1 MINTNQDEDK
11 YEELKLSPL
20 GTEEINSVI
29 KSFKNSTFNQEEL
42 YNKDKNNFV
51 KKTLFDLAKESEKIS
66 LEENQS
72 EIDISKQDNDLEKL
86 SENGDLDSSQEGEI
100 ENTQSEMLTLHLEN
114 SEESKFSYD
123 AIKKFLGSNKIEYKD
138 EGGWFKIL
146 IEENDSFLLI
156 NGLNPGKFIPEDG
169 LLETQVMTLVYS
181 FKPKANSVSA
191 FSKMIDIAQLMAE
204 NFQSEILDSD
214 RNNLT
219 KQMVDHYS
227 QIAEEFDLK
236 NLA

>member
-1 MINTNQDEDK
+1 MIFSEILVLFLALVIAITLVLMLRKLFFGRKSKIQIDK
-11 YEELKLSPL
+11 KVNSRELFEPVGS
-20 GTEEINSVI
+20 ENS
-29 KSFKNSTFNQEEL
+29 
-42 YNKDKNNFV
+42 
-51 KKTLFDLAKESEKIS
+51 ESEVF
-66 LEENQS
+66 
-72 EIDISKQDNDLEKL
+72 QDNDLEKL
-86 SENGDLDSSQEGEI
+86 SENGDLDLSQEGEI

-123 AIKKFLGSNKIEYKD
+123 AIKKFLGSNKIEYND

>member
-1 MINTNQDEDK
+1 MI
-11 YEELKLSPL
+11 
-20 GTEEINSVI
+20 
-29 KSFKNSTFNQEEL
+29 F
-42 YNKDKNNFV
+42 
-51 KKTLFDLAKESEKIS
+51 
-66 LEENQS
+66 S
-72 EIDISKQDNDLEKL
+72 EILVLFLALVIAITLVLMLRKLFFGRKSKIQIDKKVNSRELFEPVGSENSEREVFQDNDLEKL

-123 AIKKFLGSNKIEYKD
+123 AIKKFLGSNKIEYND

-181 FKPKANSVSA
+181 FKSKANSVSA

>member
-1 MINTNQDEDK
+1 MI
-11 YEELKLSPL
+11 
-20 GTEEINSVI
+20 
-29 KSFKNSTFNQEEL
+29 F
-42 YNKDKNNFV
+42 
-51 KKTLFDLAKESEKIS
+51 
-66 LEENQS
+66 S
-72 EIDISKQDNDLEKL
+72 EILVLFLALVIAITLVLMLRKLFFGRKSKIQIDKKVNSRELFEPVGSENSEREVFQDNDLEKL
-86 SENGDLDSSQEGEI
+86 SENEDLDSSQEGEI
-100 ENTQSEMLTLHLEN
+100 ENNQSEMLTLHLEN

-123 AIKKFLGSNKIEYKD
+123 AIKKFLGSNKIEYND

-214 RNNLT
+214 RKNLT

>member
-1 MINTNQDEDK
+1 MI
-11 YEELKLSPL
+11 
-20 GTEEINSVI
+20 
-29 KSFKNSTFNQEEL
+29 F
-42 YNKDKNNFV
+42 
-51 KKTLFDLAKESEKIS
+51 
-66 LEENQS
+66 S
-72 EIDISKQDNDLEKL
+72 EILVLFLALVIAITLVLMLRKLFFGRKSKIQIDKKVNSRELFEPVGSENSEREVFQDNDLEKL

-123 AIKKFLGSNKIEYKD
+123 AIKKFLGSNKIEYND

-204 NFQSEILDSD
+204 NFQSEILDFD

>member
-1 MINTNQDEDK
+1 MI
-11 YEELKLSPL
+11 
-20 GTEEINSVI
+20 
-29 KSFKNSTFNQEEL
+29 F
-42 YNKDKNNFV
+42 
-51 KKTLFDLAKESEKIS
+51 
-66 LEENQS
+66 S
-72 EIDISKQDNDLEKL
+72 EILVLFLALVIAITLVLMLRKLFFGRKPKIQIDKKVNSRELFEPVGSENSEREVFQDNDLEKL

-123 AIKKFLGSNKIEYKD
+123 AIKKFLGSNKIEYND

>member
-1 MINTNQDEDK
+1 MI
-11 YEELKLSPL
+11 
-20 GTEEINSVI
+20 
-29 KSFKNSTFNQEEL
+29 F
-42 YNKDKNNFV
+42 
-51 KKTLFDLAKESEKIS
+51 
-66 LEENQS
+66 S
-72 EIDISKQDNDLEKL
+72 EILVLFLALVIAITLVLMLRKLFFGRKSKIQIDKKVNSRELFEPVGSENSEREVFQDNDLEEL

-123 AIKKFLGSNKIEYKD
+123 AIKKFLGSNKIEYND

>member
-1 MINTNQDEDK
+1 MI
-11 YEELKLSPL
+11 
-20 GTEEINSVI
+20 
-29 KSFKNSTFNQEEL
+29 F
-42 YNKDKNNFV
+42 
-51 KKTLFDLAKESEKIS
+51 
-66 LEENQS
+66 S
-72 EIDISKQDNDLEKL
+72 EILVLFLALVIAITLVLMLRKLFFGRKSKIQIDKKVNSRELFEPVGSENSEREVFQDNDLEKL

-123 AIKKFLGSNKIEYKD
+123 AIKKFLGSNKIEYND

-191 FSKMIDIAQLMAE
+191 FSKMIDMAQLMAE

>member
-1 MINTNQDEDK
+1 MI
-11 YEELKLSPL
+11 
-20 GTEEINSVI
+20 
-29 KSFKNSTFNQEEL
+29 F
-42 YNKDKNNFV
+42 
-51 KKTLFDLAKESEKIS
+51 
-66 LEENQS
+66 S
-72 EIDISKQDNDLEKL
+72 EILVLFLALVIAITLVLMLRKLFFGRKSKIQIDKKVNSRELFEPVGSENSEREVFQDNDLEKL

-123 AIKKFLGSNKIEYKD
+123 AIKKFLGSNKIEYND

-169 LLETQVMTLVYS
+169 LLETQVMTLVYT

>member
-1 MINTNQDEDK
+1 MI
-11 YEELKLSPL
+11 
-20 GTEEINSVI
+20 
-29 KSFKNSTFNQEEL
+29 F
-42 YNKDKNNFV
+42 
-51 KKTLFDLAKESEKIS
+51 
-66 LEENQS
+66 S
-72 EIDISKQDNDLEKL
+72 EILVLFLALVIAITLVLMLRKLFFGRKSKIQIDKKVNSRELFEPVGSENSEREVFQDNDLEKL

-114 SEESKFSYD
+114 SEDSKFSYD
-123 AIKKFLGSNKIEYKD
+123 AIKKFLGSNKIEYND

-181 FKPKANSVSA
+181 FKPKTNSVSA

>member
-1 MINTNQDEDK
+1 MI
-11 YEELKLSPL
+11 
-20 GTEEINSVI
+20 
-29 KSFKNSTFNQEEL
+29 F
-42 YNKDKNNFV
+42 
-51 KKTLFDLAKESEKIS
+51 
-66 LEENQS
+66 S
-72 EIDISKQDNDLEKL
+72 EILVLFLALVIAITLVLMLRKLFFGRKSKIQIDKKVNSRELFEPVGSENSEREVFQDNELEKL

-123 AIKKFLGSNKIEYKD
+123 AIKKFLGSNKIEYND

>member
-1 MINTNQDEDK
+1 MIFSEILVLFLALVIAITLVLMLRKLFFGRKSKIQIDK
-11 YEELKLSPL
+11 KVNSRELFEPVGS
-20 GTEEINSVI
+20 EN
-29 KSFKNSTFNQEEL
+29 
-42 YNKDKNNFV
+42 
-51 KKTLFDLAKESEKIS
+51 SEK
-66 LEENQS
+66 EVF
-72 EIDISKQDNDLEKL
+72 QDNDLEKL

-123 AIKKFLGSNKIEYKD
+123 AIKKFLGSNKIEYND

-204 NFQSEILDSD
+204 NFQSKILDSD

>member
-1 MINTNQDEDK
+1 MLRKLFFGRKSKIQIDK
-11 YEELKLSPL
+11 KVNSRELFEPVGS
-20 GTEEINSVI
+20 ENSEREV
-29 KSFKNSTFNQEEL
+29 F
-42 YNKDKNNFV
+42 
-51 KKTLFDLAKESEKIS
+51 
-66 LEENQS
+66 
-72 EIDISKQDNDLEKL
+72 QDNDLEKL

-123 AIKKFLGSNKIEYKD
+123 AIKKFLGSNKIEYND

>member
-1 MINTNQDEDK
+1 MI
-11 YEELKLSPL
+11 
-20 GTEEINSVI
+20 
-29 KSFKNSTFNQEEL
+29 F
-42 YNKDKNNFV
+42 
-51 KKTLFDLAKESEKIS
+51 
-66 LEENQS
+66 S
-72 EIDISKQDNDLEKL
+72 EILVLFLALVIAITLVLMLRKLFFGRKSKIQIDKKVNSRELFEPVGSENSEREVFQDNDLEKL

-123 AIKKFLGSNKIEYKD
+123 AIKKFLGSNKIEYND

-156 NGLNPGKFIPEDG
+156 NGLNPGKFVPEDG
-169 LLETQVMTLVYS
+169 LLETQVMTLIYS
-181 FKPKANSVSA
+181 FKPKANSMSA
-191 FSKMIDIAQLMAE
+191 FSKMIDIAQLIAE

-227 QIAEEFDLK
+227 QIAEEFDLN

>member
-1 MINTNQDEDK
+1 MI
-11 YEELKLSPL
+11 
-20 GTEEINSVI
+20 
-29 KSFKNSTFNQEEL
+29 F
-42 YNKDKNNFV
+42 
-51 KKTLFDLAKESEKIS
+51 
-66 LEENQS
+66 S
-72 EIDISKQDNDLEKL
+72 EILVLFLALVIAITLVLMLRKLFFGRKSKIQIDKKVNSRELFEPVGSESSDREVFQDNDLEKL

-123 AIKKFLGSNKIEYKD
+123 AIKKFLGSNKIEYND

>member
-1 MINTNQDEDK
+1 MLRKLFFGRKSKIQIDK
-11 YEELKLSPL
+11 KVNSRELFEPVGS
-20 GTEEINSVI
+20 ENSEREV
-29 KSFKNSTFNQEEL
+29 F
-42 YNKDKNNFV
+42 
-51 KKTLFDLAKESEKIS
+51 
-66 LEENQS
+66 
-72 EIDISKQDNDLEKL
+72 QDNDLEKL
-86 SENGDLDSSQEGEI
+86 SEKGDLDSSQEGEI

-123 AIKKFLGSNKIEYKD
+123 AIKKFLGSNKIEYND

>member
-1 MINTNQDEDK
+1 MI
-11 YEELKLSPL
+11 
-20 GTEEINSVI
+20 
-29 KSFKNSTFNQEEL
+29 F
-42 YNKDKNNFV
+42 
-51 KKTLFDLAKESEKIS
+51 
-66 LEENQS
+66 S
-72 EIDISKQDNDLEKL
+72 EILVLFLALVIAITLVLMLRKLFFGRKSKIQIDKKVNSRELFEPVGSENSEREVFQDNDLEKL
-86 SENGDLDSSQEGEI
+86 SEDGDLDSSQEGEI

-123 AIKKFLGSNKIEYKD
+123 AIKKFLGSNKIEYND

-156 NGLNPGKFIPEDG
+156 NGLNPGKFIPEDD

>member
-1 MINTNQDEDK
+1 MI
-11 YEELKLSPL
+11 
-20 GTEEINSVI
+20 
-29 KSFKNSTFNQEEL
+29 F
-42 YNKDKNNFV
+42 
-51 KKTLFDLAKESEKIS
+51 
-66 LEENQS
+66 S
-72 EIDISKQDNDLEKL
+72 EILVLFLALVIAITLVLMLRKLFFGRKSKIQIDKKVNSRELFEPVGSENSEREVLQDNDLEKL

-123 AIKKFLGSNKIEYKD
+123 AIKKFLGSNKIEYND

>member
-1 MINTNQDEDK
+1 MI
-11 YEELKLSPL
+11 
-20 GTEEINSVI
+20 
-29 KSFKNSTFNQEEL
+29 F
-42 YNKDKNNFV
+42 
-51 KKTLFDLAKESEKIS
+51 
-66 LEENQS
+66 S
-72 EIDISKQDNDLEKL
+72 EILVLFLALVIAITLVLMLRKLFFGRKSKIQIDKKVNSRELFEPVGSENSEREVFQDNDLKKL

-123 AIKKFLGSNKIEYKD
+123 AIKKFLGSNKIEYND

>member
-1 MINTNQDEDK
+1 MI
-11 YEELKLSPL
+11 
-20 GTEEINSVI
+20 
-29 KSFKNSTFNQEEL
+29 F
-42 YNKDKNNFV
+42 
-51 KKTLFDLAKESEKIS
+51 
-66 LEENQS
+66 S
-72 EIDISKQDNDLEKL
+72 EILVLFLALVIAITLVLMLRKLFFGRKSKIQIDKKVNSRELFEAVGSENSEREVFQDNDLEKL
-86 SENGDLDSSQEGEI
+86 TENGDLDSSQEGEI

-123 AIKKFLGSNKIEYKD
+123 AIKKFLGSNKIEYND

>member
-1 MINTNQDEDK
+1 MI
-11 YEELKLSPL
+11 
-20 GTEEINSVI
+20 
-29 KSFKNSTFNQEEL
+29 F
-42 YNKDKNNFV
+42 
-51 KKTLFDLAKESEKIS
+51 
-66 LEENQS
+66 S
-72 EIDISKQDNDLEKL
+72 EILVLFLALVIAITLVLMLRKLFFGRKSKIQIDKKVNSRELFEPVGSENSEREVFQDNDLEKL
-86 SENGDLDSSQEGEI
+86 SENRDLDSSKEGEI

-123 AIKKFLGSNKIEYKD
+123 AIKKFLGSNKIEYND

>member
-1 MINTNQDEDK
+1 MI
-11 YEELKLSPL
+11 
-20 GTEEINSVI
+20 
-29 KSFKNSTFNQEEL
+29 F
-42 YNKDKNNFV
+42 
-51 KKTLFDLAKESEKIS
+51 
-66 LEENQS
+66 S
-72 EIDISKQDNDLEKL
+72 EILVLFLALVIAITLVLMLRKLFFGRKSKIQIDKKVNSRELFEPVGSENSEREVFQDNDLEKL
-86 SENGDLDSSQEGEI
+86 SENGDLDPSQEGEI

-123 AIKKFLGSNKIEYKD
+123 AIKKFLGSNKIEYND

>member
-1 MINTNQDEDK
+1 MIFSDILVLFLALVIAITFVLMLRRLFFGRKSKIQIDK
-11 YEELKLSPL
+11 KVNSRELFEPVGS
-20 GTEEINSVI
+20 ENSEREV
-29 KSFKNSTFNQEEL
+29 F
-42 YNKDKNNFV
+42 
-51 KKTLFDLAKESEKIS
+51 
-66 LEENQS
+66 
-72 EIDISKQDNDLEKL
+72 QDNDLEKL

-123 AIKKFLGSNKIEYKD
+123 AIKKFLGSNKIEYND

>member
-1 MINTNQDEDK
+1 MI
-11 YEELKLSPL
+11 
-20 GTEEINSVI
+20 
-29 KSFKNSTFNQEEL
+29 F
-42 YNKDKNNFV
+42 
-51 KKTLFDLAKESEKIS
+51 
-66 LEENQS
+66 S
-72 EIDISKQDNDLEKL
+72 EILVLFLALVIAITLVLMLRKLFFGRKSKIQIDKKVNSRELFEPVGSENSEREVFQDNDLEKL
-86 SENGDLDSSQEGEI
+86 SEDGDLDSSQEGEI

-123 AIKKFLGSNKIEYKD
+123 AIKKFLGSNKIEYND

>member
-1 MINTNQDEDK
+1 MI
-11 YEELKLSPL
+11 
-20 GTEEINSVI
+20 
-29 KSFKNSTFNQEEL
+29 F
-42 YNKDKNNFV
+42 
-51 KKTLFDLAKESEKIS
+51 
-66 LEENQS
+66 S
-72 EIDISKQDNDLEKL
+72 EILVLFLALVIAITLVLMLRKLFFGRKSKIQIDKKVNSRELFEPVGSENSEREVFQDNDLEKL

-123 AIKKFLGSNKIEYKD
+123 AIKKFLGSNKIEYND

-156 NGLNPGKFIPEDG
+156 NGLNQGKFIPEDG

>member
-1 MINTNQDEDK
+1 MI
-11 YEELKLSPL
+11 
-20 GTEEINSVI
+20 
-29 KSFKNSTFNQEEL
+29 F
-42 YNKDKNNFV
+42 
-51 KKTLFDLAKESEKIS
+51 
-66 LEENQS
+66 S
-72 EIDISKQDNDLEKL
+72 EILVLFLALVIAVTLVLMLRKLFFGRKSKIQIDKKVNSRELFEPVGSENSEREVFQDNDLEKL

-123 AIKKFLGSNKIEYKD
+123 AIKKFLGSNKIEYND

>member
-1 MINTNQDEDK
+1 MI
-11 YEELKLSPL
+11 
-20 GTEEINSVI
+20 
-29 KSFKNSTFNQEEL
+29 F
-42 YNKDKNNFV
+42 
-51 KKTLFDLAKESEKIS
+51 
-66 LEENQS
+66 S
-72 EIDISKQDNDLEKL
+72 EILVLFLALVIAITLVLMLRKLFFGRKSKIQIDKKVNSRELFEPVGSENSEREVFQDNDLEKL

-123 AIKKFLGSNKIEYKD
+123 AIKKFLGSNKIEYND

-227 QIAEEFDLK
+227 QIAEEFDLN

>member
-1 MINTNQDEDK
+1 MIFSEILVLFLALVIAITLVLMLRKLFFGRKSKIQIDK
-11 YEELKLSPL
+11 KVNSRELFEPVGS
-20 GTEEINSVI
+20 ENS
-29 KSFKNSTFNQEEL
+29 
-42 YNKDKNNFV
+42 
-51 KKTLFDLAKESEKIS
+51 ESEVF
-66 LEENQS
+66 
-72 EIDISKQDNDLEKL
+72 QDNDLEKL

-123 AIKKFLGSNKIEYKD
+123 AIKKFLGSNKIEYND

-156 NGLNPGKFIPEDG
+156 NGLNPVKFIPEDG

>member
-1 MINTNQDEDK
+1 MI
-11 YEELKLSPL
+11 
-20 GTEEINSVI
+20 
-29 KSFKNSTFNQEEL
+29 F
-42 YNKDKNNFV
+42 
-51 KKTLFDLAKESEKIS
+51 
-66 LEENQS
+66 S
-72 EIDISKQDNDLEKL
+72 EILVLFLALVIAITLILMLRKLFFGRKSKIQIDKKVNSRELFEPVGSENSEREVFQDNDLEKL

-123 AIKKFLGSNKIEYKD
+123 AIKKFLGSNKIEYND

>member
-1 MINTNQDEDK
+1 MI
-11 YEELKLSPL
+11 
-20 GTEEINSVI
+20 
-29 KSFKNSTFNQEEL
+29 F
-42 YNKDKNNFV
+42 
-51 KKTLFDLAKESEKIS
+51 
-66 LEENQS
+66 S
-72 EIDISKQDNDLEKL
+72 EILVLFLALVIAITLVLMLRKLFFGRKSKIQIDKKVNSRELFEPVGSENSEREVFQDNDLEKL
-86 SENGDLDSSQEGEI
+86 SEDGDLDSGQEGEI

-123 AIKKFLGSNKIEYKD
+123 AIKKFLGSNKIEYND

>member
-1 MINTNQDEDK
+1 
-11 YEELKLSPL
+11 
-20 GTEEINSVI
+20 
-29 KSFKNSTFNQEEL
+29 
-42 YNKDKNNFV
+42 
-51 KKTLFDLAKESEKIS
+51 
-66 LEENQS
+66 
-72 EIDISKQDNDLEKL
+72 
-86 SENGDLDSSQEGEI
+86 
-100 ENTQSEMLTLHLEN
+100 
-114 SEESKFSYD
+114 
-123 AIKKFLGSNKIEYKD
+123 
-138 EGGWFKIL
+138 
-146 IEENDSFLLI
+146 
-156 NGLNPGKFIPEDG
+156 
-169 LLETQVMTLVYS
+169 MTLVY

>member
-1 MINTNQDEDK
+1 MI
-11 YEELKLSPL
+11 
-20 GTEEINSVI
+20 
-29 KSFKNSTFNQEEL
+29 F
-42 YNKDKNNFV
+42 
-51 KKTLFDLAKESEKIS
+51 
-66 LEENQS
+66 S
-72 EIDISKQDNDLEKL
+72 EILVLFLALVIAITLVLMLRKLFFGRKSKIQIDKKVNSRELFEPVGSENSEREVFQDNDLENL

-123 AIKKFLGSNKIEYKD
+123 AIKKFLGSNKIEYND

>member
-1 MINTNQDEDK
+1 MI
-11 YEELKLSPL
+11 
-20 GTEEINSVI
+20 
-29 KSFKNSTFNQEEL
+29 F
-42 YNKDKNNFV
+42 
-51 KKTLFDLAKESEKIS
+51 
-66 LEENQS
+66 S
-72 EIDISKQDNDLEKL
+72 EILVLFLALVIAITLVLMLRKLFFGRKSKIQIDKKVNSRELFEPVGSENSEREVFQDNDLEKL

-123 AIKKFLGSNKIEYKD
+123 AIKKFLGSNKIEYND

-156 NGLNPGKFIPEDG
+156 NGLNPGMFIPEDG